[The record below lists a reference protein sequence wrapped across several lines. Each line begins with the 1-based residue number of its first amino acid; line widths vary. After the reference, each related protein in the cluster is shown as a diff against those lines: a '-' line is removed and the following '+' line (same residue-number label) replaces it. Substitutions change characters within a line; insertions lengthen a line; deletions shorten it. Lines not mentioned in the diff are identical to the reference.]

1 MCLGAA
7 IGGVA
12 SIAQGA
18 LGASAANKAADAQT
32 AAVQQQ
38 LALQREMYDQTRTD
52 LAPYREAGIPAIGGA
67 NYLLGLGPAPTW
79 EDADGNQQTYSFQTS
94 PGYEFARDENLDA
107 VESSAAARGGL
118 YSGAAMQALGERAN
132 QLANLEFG
140 NNFNRVMSVAGLGA
154 NAAAQQGN
162 FNMANAQM
170 GSTSYANMGDAQ
182 AAGAI
187 GAANSWGNALGTI
200 PGLFNYQNALGAYS
214 QPAAPA
220 AANQTM
226 RPIMRPF

>member
-1 MCLGAA
+1 
-7 IGGVA
+7 
-12 SIAQGA
+12 
-18 LGASAANKAADAQT
+18 
-32 AAVQQQ
+32 
-38 LALQREMYDQTRTD
+38 
-52 LAPYREAGIPAIGGA
+52 
-67 NYLLGLGPAPTW
+67 
-79 EDADGNQQTYSFQTS
+79 
-94 PGYEFARDENLDA
+94 

-132 QLANLEFG
+132 QLANQEFG
-140 NNFNRVMSVAGLGA
+140 NNFNRVMSVAGIGA

-170 GSTSYANMGDAQ
+170 VFDLLWEHGRC
-182 AAGAI
+182 AGAGII

-226 RPIMRPF
+226 LRS